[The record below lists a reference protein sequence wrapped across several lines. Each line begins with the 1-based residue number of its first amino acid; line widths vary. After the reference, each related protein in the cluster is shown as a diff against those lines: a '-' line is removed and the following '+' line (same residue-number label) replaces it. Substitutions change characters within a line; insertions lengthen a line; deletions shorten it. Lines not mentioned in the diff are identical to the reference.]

1 MAEVPVPGTTAEE
14 EEALFGPGPAQ
25 GAGHP
30 GGNPFVVPGPAPLP
44 TQPTAQ
50 PAAATGSP
58 TSAPPAQSPQV
69 TGSGV
74 PTFGPDAMPAFMA
87 EMLRQQREMMAMN
100 QQLIATMLRRM
111 DLEEE
116 RRNKA
121 EEKVHEAAEA
131 AQKAAEAARTRDP
144 FDLST
149 ASSAVGAASA
159 PSAGFG
165 GNRAEKYLPSLPLID
180 HLGMGKGRMKEVETW
195 HSFMETLSSW
205 LALQE
210 EAFVRE
216 LQLCVPVKSE
226 IKQVDLNAETAARS
240 SKLFYYLT
248 QSLAKWDRGLELL
261 RSCSKRQGQSACGYE
276 VIRTIT
282 SQYSIVSRMEAVFV
296 REQALK
302 LYQHVSHLKRPTDL
316 IRHLEDSFSKAEA
329 KLSNFPELK
338 LSEADR
344 CSVLLQSLA
353 AGVREYVVLHGSSSD
368 WEALRKTLT
377 YYEEQLRLCEAPG
390 SSGRALQEKVCDHC
404 GKKGHTA
411 EKCWQRQR
419 EEKANAPKG
428 KGKGEKGKGDQGK
441 PKGKGRGDRTPK
453 GGNTPRGSEKFR
465 TEKARNCENPKT
477 HQKSKPRRRT
487 LYSPGPPPACVP
499 FPEHKR
505 TLVP

>member
-1 MAEVPVPGTTAEE
+1 
-14 EEALFGPGPAQ
+14 
-25 GAGHP
+25 
-30 GGNPFVVPGPAPLP
+30 
-44 TQPTAQ
+44 
-50 PAAATGSP
+50 
-58 TSAPPAQSPQV
+58 
-69 TGSGV
+69 
-74 PTFGPDAMPAFMA
+74 
-87 EMLRQQREMMAMN
+87 
-100 QQLIATMLRRM
+100 
-111 DLEEE
+111 
-116 RRNKA
+116 
-121 EEKVHEAAEA
+121 
-131 AQKAAEAARTRDP
+131 
-144 FDLST
+144 
-149 ASSAVGAASA
+149 
-159 PSAGFG
+159 
-165 GNRAEKYLPSLPLID
+165 
-180 HLGMGKGRMKEVETW
+180 MKEVETW

-216 LQLCVPVKSE
+216 LQLCIPVKSE
-226 IKQVDLNAETAARS
+226 IKQVDLNVETAARS

-338 LSEADR
+338 LSEADC

-390 SSGRALQEKVCDHC
+390 SFWQGSAREGLRPLREERAHC
-404 GKKGHTA
+404 GEVLAAAARGESKHAERQRQGRERKRRPRKAERQKVAATRRPKAVTRLVVPRRVRATRTAKGRRTKRKKKGPT
-411 EKCWQRQR
+411 
-419 EEKANAPKG
+419 
-428 KGKGEKGKGDQGK
+428 
-441 PKGKGRGDRTPK
+441 GKGRSLSE
-453 GGNTPRGSEKFR
+453 GGEPESE
-465 TEKARNCENPKT
+465 
-477 HQKSKPRRRT
+477 
-487 LYSPGPPPACVP
+487 YPPATVMALRFAVP
-499 FPEHKR
+499 SASEEALPEPSAFR
-505 TLVP
+505 VVFLSPLGYRPES

>member
-1 MAEVPVPGTTAEE
+1 MAEVPVPATTAEE

-25 GAGHP
+25 GAGHT
-30 GGNPFVVPGPAPLP
+30 GGNPFEVPGPSSLP
-44 TQPTAQ
+44 TQPTVQ
-50 PAAATGSP
+50 STAATGSP

-149 ASSAVGAASA
+149 ASSTVGAGSA

-216 LQLCVPVKSE
+216 LQLCIPVKSE
-226 IKQVDLNAETAARS
+226 IKQVDLNSETAARS

-390 SSGRALQEKVCDHC
+390 FFWQGSAREGLRPLREERAHC
-404 GKKGHTA
+404 GEVLAATA
-411 EKCWQRQR
+411 RGESKHAERQRQGR
-419 EEKANAPKG
+419 ERKRRPRKA
-428 KGKGEKGKGDQGK
+428 ERQ
-441 PKGKGRGDRTPK
+441 R
-453 GGNTPRGSEKFR
+453 S
-465 TEKARNCENPKT
+465 
-477 HQKSKPRRRT
+477 RRQDAQR
-487 LYSPGPPPACVP
+487 
-499 FPEHKR
+499 R
-505 TLVP
+505 